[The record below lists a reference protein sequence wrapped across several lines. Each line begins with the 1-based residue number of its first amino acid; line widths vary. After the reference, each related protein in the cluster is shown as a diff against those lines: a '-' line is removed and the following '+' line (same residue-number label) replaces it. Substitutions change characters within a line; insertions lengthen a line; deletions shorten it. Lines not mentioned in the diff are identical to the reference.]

1 MIQVYLREGLVTKL
15 ASCPGCNSTF
25 AQNKEEAQWELDQ
38 CVPLKIKEGQ
48 IDKDTKQLQARK
60 QRWWFHGTYMVAAAA
75 FQWSFQQ

>member
-1 MIQVYLREGLVTKL
+1 MGGFCYQTGELSRVLL
-15 ASCPGCNSTF
+15 TF

-60 QRWWFHGTYMVAAAA
+60 QRWWYHGTYMVAAAA